1 MPAPPICPQSR
12 LDRLAGQLGVAIVL
26 ASILGGLSF
35 LLRHIGL
42 IDPAGYAADLARF
55 CHPPLQTLWLPA
67 SCRAWSWLDGAG
79 GAITRL
85 DMGRLYQ
92 ISPPELLLKLL
103 RHGLMAGLVPISG
116 LVVWRHPGLRL
127 PPRQL
132 LLWLPLQL
140 SLGVALWIGL
150 QRGPIPAV
158 LAGLPGQLWVP
169 LVPLCGWLLPRR
181 RLQRLVDAV
190 AVLLLLHL
198 PVLVLEAM
206 RGLPLRHATRLWGV
220 PLPGRLPGLMGQPNT
235 LGVVVVL
242 GLAFCLAFSARAW
255 HRPVL
260 VAAALPQLLLARSGM
275 GLLAL
280 ALLLLLPSLQRQWQR
295 HPRRALLLAPG
306 SGGRSAARPAPAA
319 GTAGSAGV
327 DQRPLGPGGF
337 RRALG
342 HPLAAAAGQR
352 PRQWGRGGVAL
363 AGGEQRPAAPVLPPD
378 TGPRGGG
385 GPCVTAHRFVLSAPV
400 HRGRPAGAGGPAG
413 ADRHGPA
420 KGSGQPAL
428 SAAGHAVRADS
439 QPGRGVPP
447 RPAAGGEPVPC
458 PGAGPWLIPAQATLA
473 GPWPGAW
480 PP

>member
-1 MPAPPICPQSR
+1 MPVTPLSPQSR
-12 LDRLAGQLGVAIVL
+12 LDQLAGQLGIAIVL

-103 RHGLMAGLVPISG
+103 RHGLMAGLVLISG

-132 LLWLPLQL
+132 LLWVPLQL
-140 SLGVALWIGL
+140 SLGVALCIGL

-220 PLPGRLPGLMGQPNT
+220 SLPGRLPGLMGQPNT

-295 HPRRALLLAPG
+295 HPRRALLLAPALAAALLLLLPHLLGRPDLLESISGRWGIVDGAVRSATPWQLLLGRGLG
-306 SGGRSAARPAPAA
+306 SGGVVVSRWQEVSSGLPPLFSPLILAPE
-319 GTAGSAGV
+319 
-327 DQRPLGPGGF
+327 
-337 RRALG
+337 
-342 HPLAAAAGQR
+342 AAAGPALR
-352 PRQWGRGGVAL
+352 PTDSFFLHQFIEAGLLGLAALLGLIATALRRDRASRPFLLLVLLCGLTLNLGEVFPLGLLLAVSLCHAL
-363 AGGEQRPAAPVLPPD
+363 A
-378 TGPRGGG
+378 
-385 GPCVTAHRFVLSAPV
+385 
-400 HRGRPAGAGGPAG
+400 
-413 ADRHGPA
+413 
-420 KGSGQPAL
+420 
-428 SAAGHAVRADS
+428 
-439 QPGRGVPP
+439 PGRG
-447 RPAAGGEPVPC
+447 
-458 PGAGPWLIPAQATLA
+458 
-473 GPWPGAW
+473 
-480 PP
+480 

>member
-1 MPAPPICPQSR
+1 MPATPLGPQSR
-12 LDRLAGQLGVAIVL
+12 LDRLAGQLGIAIVL

-85 DMGRLYQ
+85 DMARLYQ

-103 RHGLMAGLVPISG
+103 RHGLMAGLVLISG
-116 LVVWRHPGLRL
+116 LVVWRHPALRL

-132 LLWLPLQL
+132 LLWVPLQL

-150 QRGPIPAV
+150 QRGPLPAV

-190 AVLLLLHL
+190 AALLLLHL

-280 ALLLLLPSLQRQWQR
+280 ALLLLWPSLQRQWQR
-295 HPRRALLLAPG
+295 HPRRALLLAPVLAAALLLVLPHLLGRPDLLESISGRWGMVGSAVRSATPWQLLLGRGLG
-306 SGGRSAARPAPAA
+306 SGGVVVSRWQEVSSGLP
-319 GTAGSAGV
+319 
-327 DQRPLGPGGF
+327 PLF
-337 RRALG
+337 S
-342 HPLAAAAGQR
+342 PLTLPSEAAAGPALWPTDSFFLHQFIEAGLLGLAALLGLIAAALRRDRASR
-352 PRQWGRGGVAL
+352 PFLLLVLLCGLSLNLGEVFPLGLLLAVSLCHAL
-363 AGGEQRPAAPVLPPD
+363 APG
-378 TGPRGGG
+378 
-385 GPCVTAHRFVLSAPV
+385 
-400 HRGRPAGAGGPAG
+400 
-413 ADRHGPA
+413 HG
-420 KGSGQPAL
+420 
-428 SAAGHAVRADS
+428 
-439 QPGRGVPP
+439 
-447 RPAAGGEPVPC
+447 
-458 PGAGPWLIPAQATLA
+458 
-473 GPWPGAW
+473 
-480 PP
+480 